1 MYVGYCLGW
10 GGEYSNFQVSNF
22 LTGKSKFTPQG
33 RGISA
38 NVLWGEK
45 KRGKRKRIEMWKKNK
60 ERKKKKRNR
69 K

>member
-45 KRGKRKRIEMWKKNK
+45 KRGKRKRIEM
-60 ERKKKKRNR
+60 
-69 K
+69 